1 MEKMRKNDKIRWGGL
16 TLSLCIAVAFY
27 YFLTHLG
34 DFNTAVSYF
43 MGLFSAVL
51 IGAVIAYIVNPL
63 AMFFD
68 KHFPRKWKA
77 SRRWILSS
85 VLALLLVLAVCIGLF
100 SAFIP
105 YFIDNV
111 REFVGRLNLYK
122 HQLMSLVSSLQIDDG
137 LKASAISIIDTQIDV
152 NGKVTEYLN
161 NNFSNIVSMS
171 TALGRRV
178 LNVLIGIIFA
188 FYFLIGKKK
197 LVSILATFAKLVTP
211 DRYESHL
218 NDIWKQFNSIFSRYI
233 VFTLLEALTVGL
245 LNAAFML
252 ITGTPYV
259 VLISVVV
266 GITNLAPTFGP
277 IFGGAFG
284 AVLLLLAEPGRVIPF
299 IVFTLILQLIDGYIV
314 EPKLYGEAL
323 NVPSFLVLTFLV
335 VGGKLWGFTGL
346 LLAIPTAALLS
357 YIYNNIIIPWLR
369 SRKDSAKKIAAD
381 EASAASPDE
390 TPAD

>member
-16 TLSLCIAVAFY
+16 TLSLCIALAFY
-27 YFLTHLG
+27 YFLTHMS

-43 MGLFSAVL
+43 MGLFSTVL

-68 KHFPRKWKA
+68 RHFPRKWKA
-77 SRRWILSS
+77 NRRWILSS
-85 VLALLLVLAVCIGLF
+85 VLALLLVLGICIGLF

-122 HQLMSLVSSLQIDDG
+122 HQLMNLVASLQIDDG
-137 LKASAISIIDTQIDV
+137 LKASTLSIIDTQIDV
-152 NGKVTEYLN
+152 NGKLTEYLN

-171 TALGRRV
+171 TMVGRRI
-178 LNVLIGIIFA
+178 LNALIGIIFA

-218 NDIWKQFNSIFSRYI
+218 NGIWKQFNSIFSRYI
-233 VFTLLEALTVGL
+233 VFTLLEALTVGF
-245 LNAAFML
+245 LNAYFML

-266 GITNLAPTFGP
+266 GVTNLAPTFGP

-299 IVFTLILQLIDGYIV
+299 IIFTIILQLIDGYIV
-314 EPKLYGEAL
+314 KPKLYGEAL

-369 SRKDSAKKIAAD
+369 SRKDSTKKLAAE
-381 EASAASPDE
+381 EATSDAG
-390 TPAD
+390 ADIPSE

>member
-314 EPKLYGEAL
+314 KPKLYGEAL